1 MTRRRSAALTEPLL
15 LFYVFVGVG
24 LGTVALPQDTRLA
37 VLWTTLALL
46 TLLRW
51 SREGVK
57 MDLTAPAVGRGAL
70 LAGVISL
77 PLLALL
83 PRQLQIFTERLYGTH
98 QVVFLFYQVCFVSAP
113 VEEAFFRG
121 VILEDRGSSMAAGLY
136 AAAVLLIFAPH
147 VPIPVALL
155 IAFAAALMGLV
166 YGYVCEHYG
175 LAAAIACHVVSG
187 LMLQVMPSL
196 IDVLHTLLI

>member
-1 MTRRRSAALTEPLL
+1 VTKRRSAALNEPLL

-51 SREGVK
+51 SREGVQL
-57 MDLTAPAVGRGAL
+57 DLSLPAVGRGAL

-83 PRQLQIFTERLYGTH
+83 PGQLQVFAERLYGTN
-98 QVVFLFYQVCFVSAP
+98 QVVLLFYQVCFVSAP

-121 VILEDRGSSMAAGLY
+121 VILDDRGPSMAAGLY
-136 AAAVLLIFAPH
+136 ALSVFLLFAPH
-147 VPIPVALL
+147 VPILVALL
-155 IAFAAALMGLV
+155 VAFAAALLGLI
-166 YGYVCEHYG
+166 YGYVREHYG
-175 LAAAIACHVVSG
+175 LAAAITCHVVSG
-187 LMLQVMPSL
+187 FMLQVMPSL
-196 IDVLHTLLI
+196 IDVLHTLLV

>member
-1 MTRRRSAALTEPLL
+1 MTKRRSAALTEPLL
-15 LFYVFVGVG
+15 LFYIFVGVG

-51 SREGVK
+51 SREGVQ
-57 MDLTAPAVGRGAL
+57 MDLSLPAMGRGAL

-77 PLLALL
+77 PLLVLL
-83 PRQLQIFTERLYGTH
+83 PGPLRVFAERLYGTNH
-98 QVVFLFYQVCFVSAP
+98 VVLLFYQVCFVSAP

-136 AAAVLLIFAPH
+136 AASVLLLFAPH
-147 VPIPVALL
+147 VPIPAALL
-155 IAFAAALMGLV
+155 ITFAAALMGLV

-175 LAAAIACHVVSG
+175 LAAAIACHVTSA
-187 LMLQVMPSL
+187 LMLQVIPSF
-196 IDVLHTLLI
+196 IDVLHTLLT

>member
-1 MTRRRSAALTEPLL
+1 VTKRRSAALNEPLL

-51 SREGVK
+51 AREGVQL
-57 MDLTAPAVGRGAL
+57 DLSVPAVGRGAL

-83 PRQLQIFTERLYGTH
+83 PGQLQVFAERLYGTN
-98 QVVFLFYQVCFVSAP
+98 QVVLLFYQVCFVSAP

-121 VILEDRGSSMAAGLY
+121 VILDDRGPSMAAGLY
-136 AAAVLLIFAPH
+136 ALSVFLLFAPH
-147 VPIPVALL
+147 VPILVALL
-155 IAFAAALMGLV
+155 VAFAAALLGLI
-166 YGYVCEHYG
+166 YGYVREHYG
-175 LAAAIACHVVSG
+175 LAAAITCHVVSG
-187 LMLQVMPSL
+187 FMLQVMPSL
-196 IDVLHTLLI
+196 IDVLHTLLV